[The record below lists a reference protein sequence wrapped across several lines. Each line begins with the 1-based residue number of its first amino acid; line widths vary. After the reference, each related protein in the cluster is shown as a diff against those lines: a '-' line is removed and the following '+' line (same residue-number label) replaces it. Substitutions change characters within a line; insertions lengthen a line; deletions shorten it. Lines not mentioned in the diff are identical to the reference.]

1 MRVPFSTRALA
12 LLSCLGLVGCG
23 TDAPP
28 SAPTL
33 QLPFTSSAASPVL
46 FNNVQGVV
54 VGTTGGFAFGALNAG
69 TQSLVVQTVTYDG
82 DEAMSL
88 EPFVPPLPVTLTFND
103 ELIVTLSCTP
113 PTEAAYAGTVTVQS
127 NAVNAPQAVVYLSCV
142 GTATPESQSLS
153 GVTSTFSK

>member
-1 MRVPFSTRALA
+1 MRVRLFTRALA
-12 LLSCLGLVGCG
+12 VLSCLGLGGCAAE
-23 TDAPP
+23 APP
-28 SAPTL
+28 SDPTL

-82 DEAMSL
+82 DPAMTL
-88 EPFVPPLPVTLTFND
+88 EPFVPPLPVTLAFND

-113 PTEAAYAGTVTVQS
+113 PAEASYAGAVTVQS
-127 NAVNAPQAVVYLSCV
+127 NAVNTPQAVVYLSCV
-142 GTATPESQSLS
+142 GTAAPESQSSS